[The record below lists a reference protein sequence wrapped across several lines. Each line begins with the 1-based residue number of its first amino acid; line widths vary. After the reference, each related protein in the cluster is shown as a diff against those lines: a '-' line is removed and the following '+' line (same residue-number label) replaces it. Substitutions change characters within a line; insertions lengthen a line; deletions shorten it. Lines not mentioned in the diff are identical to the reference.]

1 MTMHRA
7 MRWIPV
13 ISRLWRAGWLLAAL
27 LLLASTCFA
36 RTWSIAR
43 FDARYTVA
51 DDGSV
56 LVEEEIHP
64 SFEGTFNGIDRY
76 IPVEYP
82 GPDGTDYK
90 LLVNVESVTDENGD
104 KIRYEQSSRSEQTA
118 DGRVNQYLALRIY
131 AGGTDTERTIR
142 ITYKAANAV
151 RFFKD
156 HDEFYWNVTGN
167 DWKVPIAEASAFV
180 ALPSAAAG
188 KGIKAQAFTGGFGS
202 RGQDASSSVD
212 GSNISFA
219 ANDSLPPRNGLTI
232 DVYLPKGVLTQ
243 PSWFTKAV
251 WFMQGNPGALLPV
264 WALAVMFGLWWWKG
278 RSPDP
283 GISVAPM
290 YEPPKGLT
298 PAEAGTLLEDAV
310 EARDIT
316 STVIDL
322 AVKGYIK
329 IIEQNDKGLFVTHRD
344 YVLQL
349 VKPRPEWQG
358 LAGHELV
365 VLDNIFP
372 LDTMI
377 SGASDTETTLSSLKE
392 RFYIALPSIRQQ
404 IMEALDGKNLYATD
418 PDSAKGLALVGVLVI
433 VLPFLW
439 LQMTGR
445 ISLFNSPSVLA
456 AGVVLSIV
464 IVALFGRKLAAKTVR
479 GARARVECLGFKEF
493 MTRVDGDRIKRM
505 PPDTFEK
512 FLPYAMAFGVEHHW
526 AKAFEGLLTAP
537 PTWYVG
543 SGYGTPG
550 MLWTPL
556 LFASA
561 MNTFS
566 TSAYQSF
573 SAAPQAS
580 SSGSGFGSGGGFG
593 GGGGFSGGGFGGG
606 GGDAF

>member
-1 MTMHRA
+1 MPMNRS
-7 MRWIPV
+7 MRCTPFN
-13 ISRLWRAGWLLAAL
+13 SRHLRVGLLLAAL
-27 LLLASTCFA
+27 LWLAAPCFA
-36 RTWSIAR
+36 RSWSIAR
-43 FDARYTVA
+43 FDARYTMG

-90 LLVNVESVTDENGD
+90 LFVKVDSVTDENGD
-104 KIRYEQSSRSEQTA
+104 KIRFEQSTRAERTA
-118 DGRVNQYLALRIY
+118 DGRIDEFLALRIY
-131 AGGTDTERTIR
+131 AGGTDTERTVR
-142 ITYKAANAV
+142 ISYRATNAV

-156 HDEFYWNVTGN
+156 HAEFYWNVTGN

-180 ALPSAAAG
+180 ALPSGAAG
-188 KGIKAQAFTGGFGS
+188 QGVKAQAFTGTFGS
-202 RGQDASSSVD
+202 RGQDASSSID
-212 GSNISFA
+212 GSNVSFA
-219 ANDSLPPRNGLTI
+219 ANDSLGPRNGLTI
-232 DVYLPKGVLTQ
+232 DIYIPKGVLTE
-243 PSWFTKAV
+243 PSWFTRNVV
-251 WFMQGNPGALLPV
+251 WFVGGNPGALLPV
-264 WALAVMFGLWWWKG
+264 WAFAVMFGLWWWKG

-283 GISVAPM
+283 GVSVAPM

-298 PAEAGTLLEDAV
+298 PAEAGTLLEDAI

-316 STVIDL
+316 STVVDL

-329 IIEQNDKGLFVTHRD
+329 IIEQNDKGLFITHRD
-344 YVLQL
+344 YILRL
-349 VKPRPEWQG
+349 MKPRHEWQD
-358 LAGHELV
+358 LAAHEV
-365 VLDNIFP
+365 EVLNNIFP
-372 LDTMI
+372 EVT
-377 SGASDTETTLSSLKE
+377 AQETTLSNLKE
-392 RFYIALPSIRQQ
+392 RFYIALPSIREE
-404 IMEALDGKNLYATD
+404 IMDALKTKDLYSTD
-418 PDSAKGLALVGVLVI
+418 PDSAKGLALVGVLII

-439 LQMTGR
+439 LQMTGAIR
-445 ISLFNSPSVLA
+445 LFNSPAVLA
-456 AGVVLSIV
+456 AGVVLSVLIV
-464 IVALFGRKLAAKTVR
+464 VLFGRKLAAKTVR
-479 GARARVECLGFKEF
+479 GARTRVECLGFKEF

-526 AKAFEGLLTAP
+526 AKAFEGLLTEP
-537 PTWYVG
+537 PSWYVG
-543 SGYGTPG
+543 TGYGTPG

-556 LFASA
+556 LFTSA

-573 SAAPQAS
+573 AAAPQAS
-580 SSGSGFGSGGGFG
+580 ASGSGFGSGGSFG